1 MLVEQVS
8 AIWREVWQTEHLFQ
22 VYHFSVDGVA
32 LIEHNGGE
40 VPEEDHQLLPAHLL
54 LHLLQQL
61 QTPDTHYPCL

>member
-22 VYHFSVDGVA
+22 VVHFIVDGVA
-32 LIEHNGGE
+32 LIEHNGGK

-54 LHLLQQL
+54 LHLL
-61 QTPDTHYPCL
+61 